1 MAEEMLTV
9 YNDQME
15 PVGAVSRSQAHA
27 QGLLHLVAH
36 CWVISPREDGVWIWF
51 QKRAKDKAD
60 FPGYYDVAV
69 GGHIAHGEAP
79 EEAILREI
87 GEEIG
92 LCLQKDDLIDLG
104 IWREDL
110 WEKEETLDREAAR
123 VFLYL
128 CPYPEFTPGE
138 EVEEMAAV
146 SLEQWQR
153 KELEGCEWVEVL
165 RQGQREHIRASQWC
179 RHPEEFPRLVLPFL
193 RERGL
198 WR

>member
-92 LCLQKDDLIDLG
+92 LCL
-104 IWREDL
+104 
-110 WEKEETLDREAAR
+110 
-123 VFLYL
+123 
-128 CPYPEFTPGE
+128 
-138 EVEEMAAV
+138 
-146 SLEQWQR
+146 
-153 KELEGCEWVEVL
+153 
-165 RQGQREHIRASQWC
+165 
-179 RHPEEFPRLVLPFL
+179 
-193 RERGL
+193 
-198 WR
+198 